1 MINRTMDATEAQVPR
16 AVPAD
21 GRIRYPSYRSF
32 DEFIDVERLKS
43 LDGYVTERIE
53 RHLAHR
59 RDIPFYTGPY
69 RLNEAEPERPGIRMI
84 YLAQSTRDDE
94 YFDLDKTELWR
105 RTEEASEF
113 QLLIDF
119 IATLPFKA
127 TGRMLIMYDDAG
139 TAGPAHRDHIETGLC
154 HEFVWLRTN
163 FRKPFYMLAPTTG
176 EKQYV
181 ESYSAWFDTVNQF
194 HGTDAHHGLGFSIRV
209 DGAFTDEFRA
219 RIPWCATNRAS
230 TPALWASMSNRGANT
245 QQGGHGHQ

>member
-1 MINRTMDATEAQVPR
+1 MNISATDATR
-16 AVPAD
+16 ARAPGQAGSND
-21 GRIRYPSYRSF
+21 RIRYPNYRSF

-43 LDGYVTERIE
+43 LDGYITDRIE
-53 RHLAHR
+53 RRLAKQ

-69 RLNEAEPERPGIRMI
+69 RLNESEPERPGIRMI

-94 YFDLDKTELWR
+94 YFDLDKTELWQ

-113 QLLIDF
+113 QLLMDF

-154 HEFVWLRTN
+154 HEFIWFRTN
-163 FRKPFYMLAPTTG
+163 LRKPFYMLEPTTG
-176 EKQYV
+176 ERKYV

-194 HGTDAHHGLGFSIRV
+194 HGTDSHKGLGFSIRV
-209 DGAFTDEFRA
+209 DGIFTDAFRQC
-219 RIPWCATNRAS
+219 IPWCAENRAA
-230 TPALWASMSNRGANT
+230 TPALWASMRHRRRG
-245 QQGGHGHQ
+245 